1 MAAIVGIDLGTT
13 NSVVAARNAYGRPE
27 VIANRE
33 GRNITPS
40 VVYFGSDPP
49 AVGDEAKEWARL
61 GNDEIA
67 SFFKPHMGSP
77 TYRLHFHG
85 RDYDASDLSSLVL
98 ARLKGDAEARL
109 GTSVDRAVI
118 TVPAYFADAQRKAT
132 IEAGRAAGLRVAR
145 IINEPTAAAL
155 AYGLGR
161 SGPGETVLIY
171 DLGGGTF
178 DVTVAR
184 IDADE
189 VAVLATAGDHD
200 LGGKNWDDRIATY
213 LAEKFAAETGL
224 DPLDDPVALNE
235 VLALAEQAKWSL
247 SERASTRITLQLGP
261 HRKAY
266 ELTRPEFEA
275 MTFALMDRTRRLTE
289 EALGESG
296 LTWAG
301 LSGVLL
307 VGGST
312 RMPMV
317 RSFVREMAGQ
327 DPRSGVN
334 VDEVVALGAA
344 IQAAI
349 EEGDGPVLDAR
360 PRHTLG
366 GSTEKAP
373 PSHTLAGPRRVV
385 DVMSH
390 SLGAVAVSP
399 EGDRYV
405 NDVIVRR
412 NLPIP
417 AEDVRPYLHSTHGGA
432 NARLEVYLTQGES
445 TRPLDCAVIGKYVF
459 SGIQATDA
467 EVTVDVRMSYDLNGV
482 VQVRAT
488 QRDTGHA
495 LGMAVEPVPD
505 DLSWLG
511 RPPVREAAQVSV
523 EPTRIYLLIDV
534 SASMAGHPILEAQ
547 QAARAFLDRCDFTAA
562 EVGLISFSDEVTL
575 QAEATDNARRVLA
588 AIARLE
594 ADGTTNL
601 SDALEMARNRL
612 NRLDRT
618 RYIVLLTDGYP
629 DAAGDAVEQAARAR
643 GEGIGIVAIGIGD
656 ADLAYLRRLA
666 STEEGSIFAQRG
678 ELVGAFGHIAR
689 IIAEGG
695 RGLRKLP

>member
-1 MAAIVGIDLGTT
+1 MPTFVGIDLGTT

-27 VIANRE
+27 VIANRD

-40 VVYFGSDPP
+40 VVYFGTDPP

-61 GNDEIA
+61 GNEQIA

-77 TYRLHFHG
+77 LYKLRFLG
-85 RDYDASDLSSLVL
+85 RDFDATDLSALVL
-98 ARLKGDAEARL
+98 GRLKEDAEAKL
-109 GTSVDRAVI
+109 GSPVDHAVI

-132 IEAGRAAGLRVAR
+132 MEAGRLAGLDVKR

-155 AYGLGR
+155 AYGLQK
-161 SGPGETVLIY
+161 SGVEETVLIY

-184 IDADE
+184 ITPDE
-189 VAVLATAGDHD
+189 VAVLSTAGDRD
-200 LGGKNWDDRIATY
+200 LGGKDWDDLIATY
-213 LAEKFAAETGL
+213 LAEKFAADTGL

-235 VLALAEQAKWSL
+235 VLTLAEHAKWSL
-247 SERASTRITLQLGP
+247 SERTSARITLQIGQQ
-261 HRKAY
+261 RKSY
-266 ELTRPEFEA
+266 ELTRAEFEA

-289 EALGESG
+289 EALEESG
-296 LTWAG
+296 LTWKR

-317 RSFVREMAGQ
+317 RSYVKEMAGQ
-327 DPRSGVN
+327 DPRAGVN

-349 EEGDGPVLDAR
+349 EAGEASEDAR
-360 PRHTLG
+360 PRFTLG
-366 GSTEKAP
+366 GKQP
-373 PSHTLAGPRRVV
+373 QFTLAGARKVV

-399 EGDRYV
+399 DGSSYV
-405 NDVIVRR
+405 NDVIIRR

-417 AEDVRPYLHSTHGGA
+417 AEDRKVYLHETHGGR
-432 NARLEVYLTQGES
+432 NEKLEIYLTQGES
-445 TRPLDCAVIGKYVF
+445 TRPLDCSVIGKYVF
-459 SGIQATDA
+459 TGIQATDA
-467 EVTVDVRMSYDLNGV
+467 EVQVDVAMSYDVNGV
-482 VQVRAT
+482 VQVHAN

-495 LGMAVEPVPD
+495 LKMKVEPVPD

-511 RPPVREAAQVSV
+511 LPPAFEATRTPAD
-523 EPTRIYLLIDV
+523 PTRIYLLIDV
-534 SASMAGHPILEAQ
+534 SASMAGTPLVEAQ
-547 QAARAFLDRCDFTAA
+547 QAARAFLDKCDFTST

-575 QAEATDNARRVLA
+575 QAEATDNVRKVQA
-588 AIARLE
+588 ALARLE
-594 ADGTTNL
+594 PDGTTNL
-601 SDALEMARNRL
+601 SEAIGLARQKL

-618 RYIVLLTDGYP
+618 RYMVILTDGYP
-629 DAAGDAVEQAARAR
+629 DAAESAVEQAARAR
-643 GEGIGIVAIGIGD
+643 GEGIEIVAIGMGD
-656 ADLAYLRRLA
+656 ADLDYLRRLA
-666 STEEGSIFAQRG
+666 STEEGSIFARQG
-678 ELVGAFGHIAR
+678 ELVGAFGHIAK

-695 RGLRKLP
+695 RSLRKLP